1 MKVPLSLSLCLCV
14 FTACSLLGQS
24 SSCMSEFQ
32 LHVDPA
38 ARLQK
43 PALIPTR
50 LHTGQERSNRAKVK
64 GLSTSDSEKWCVCV
78 CVCSQCCS
86 RTAARQLDRNLT
98 FHKLV
103 AYMIAFHTGSVRKTL
118 SLSFH
123 IKILFLISSR
133 FSNLSKM
140 PLNLKSKFGVEAIFT
155 Q

>member
-1 MKVPLSLSLCLCV
+1 MKLPLSLSISV
-14 FTACSLLGQS
+14 PTACSLLGQS

-38 ARLQK
+38 SRLQK

-50 LHTGQERSNRAKVK
+50 IHTGQERSIRAKVK
-64 GLSTSDSEKWCVCV
+64 GLSTSDSEKWCVRLCLCV

-103 AYMIAFHTGSVRKTL
+103 AYMIAFHTGTVRKTL

-123 IKILFLISSR
+123 FLLIFCR

-140 PLNLKSKFGVEAIFT
+140 PLNLKSNFGVETIFT